1 MALEKIL
8 ILDDELIIRKTL
20 QEQLQK
26 RRFTV
31 AAAATIEKARR
42 YLEKDDFDIVFADL
56 RLPDGDGAE
65 LLEEAQGESDSP
77 LIVMMTGYGS
87 VESAVNCMRA
97 GAFDYIIKPFSA
109 NQIEIILQKAEEFSH
124 LLKVN
129 QFYSK
134 GEDQGSELIGDSQAI
149 EEVRGL
155 TRRVA
160 PKNATVLILGESGTG
175 KELVANEIHRASRR
189 SKAPFIKVNCAAILE
204 SLIESEFF
212 GHEHGAFTGAIGRHE
227 GRFEL
232 AHGGTILLDEVSEI
246 SPSLQAKLLRV
257 LQEHEFERVG
267 GTKTIKV
274 DVRVIATTNRDL
286 TRCVAQ
292 GEFREDLF
300 YRLNVFPIVNPPL
313 RERKSDI
320 PILAE
325 HFVNRFSR
333 QHGVRIKRISAA
345 AKKSLAEHNW
355 PGNVRELQNS
365 IERAVIM
372 SEMGDVIEPR
382 SLGLIPMAPTEPEEA
397 KGGHAAHHPLNVAG
411 VSSHNVESN
420 GAGAFLSMEE
430 LEREHIIR
438 SLEVTGG
445 NRSRA
450 ARLLK
455 ISSRTLR
462 NKLRHYSLEE
472 DRTAKLGFRI
482 SP

>member
-1 MALEKIL
+1 ME
-8 ILDDELIIRKTL
+8 
-20 QEQLQK
+20 
-26 RRFTV
+26 
-31 AAAATIEKARR
+31 
-42 YLEKDDFDIVFADL
+42 
-56 RLPDGDGAE
+56 
-65 LLEEAQGESDSP
+65 
-77 LIVMMTGYGS
+77 
-87 VESAVNCMRA
+87 
-97 GAFDYIIKPFSA
+97 
-109 NQIEIILQKAEEFSH
+109 
-124 LLKVN
+124 
-129 QFYSK
+129 
-134 GEDQGSELIGDSQAI
+134 
-149 EEVRGL
+149 
-155 TRRVA
+155 
-160 PKNATVLILGESGTG
+160 
-175 KELVANEIHRASRR
+175 
-189 SKAPFIKVNCAAILE
+189 
-204 SLIESEFF
+204 
-212 GHEHGAFTGAIGRHE
+212 
-227 GRFEL
+227 
-232 AHGGTILLDEVSEI
+232 TILLDEVSEI

-397 KGGHAAHHPLNVAG
+397 KGGHAAHHPLNGAG